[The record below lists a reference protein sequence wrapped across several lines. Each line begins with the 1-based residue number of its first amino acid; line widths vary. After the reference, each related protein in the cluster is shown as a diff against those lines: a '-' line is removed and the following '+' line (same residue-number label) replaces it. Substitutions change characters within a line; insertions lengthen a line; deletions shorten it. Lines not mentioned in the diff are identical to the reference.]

1 MLLTERRGGGLQP
14 LGSSESERPRIG
26 SAAWVSFQ
34 RAVCPARV
42 IGYARNSTFANLR
55 CLYHFDQDSSIFDIA
70 TLKPRRFDA
79 CSVAAIFTG
88 LSRAEEGSCMH

>member
-14 LGSSESERPRIG
+14 LGIVGKRKAADRLRGLGVISACGLSG
-26 SAAWVSFQ
+26 SGN
-34 RAVCPARV
+34 RV
-42 IGYARNSTFANLR
+42 ARNSTFANLR